1 MMSPARGPSPSSP
14 RSPSFPSPPPL
25 PSRSQDEAESFA
37 ERKIA
42 SLADEMRRRV
52 EEVANVQSHIKLV
65 AEGIRE
71 LMMLSPEPDAH
82 RRGAGGFG
90 NAAAF

>member
-65 AEGIRE
+65 AEGIDSCV
-71 LMMLSPEPDAH
+71 SPEPAA
-82 RRGAGGFG
+82 RPRGAGGFG